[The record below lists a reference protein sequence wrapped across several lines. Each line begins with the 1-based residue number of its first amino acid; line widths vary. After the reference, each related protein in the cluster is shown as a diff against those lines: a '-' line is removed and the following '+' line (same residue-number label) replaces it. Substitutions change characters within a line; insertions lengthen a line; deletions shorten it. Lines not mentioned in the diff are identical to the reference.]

1 MLWIKRVLA
10 LAAALA
16 VAVVTLVFILEN
28 QSMTRLQFMTL
39 QSPELPVAFFV
50 ALAFVAG
57 SLAGLALGIYLQARL
72 KLALALARSRGELAR
87 CRKELDGLRAQ
98 AAAKGA

>member
-72 KLALALARSRGELAR
+72 KLALARSRGELAR

>member
-28 QSMTRLQFMTL
+28 QSMARLQFMTL

-57 SLAGLALGIYLQARL
+57 SLAGLILGAYLQARL
-72 KLALALARSRGELAR
+72 KLALVRSRGELAR